1 MFDSKSRI
9 RVAFVMHKMQVAG
22 AEVLVK
28 RIIESLSDLVEA
40 TVICLDDVG
49 ELGQQLISV
58 GTTVVNLNR
67 QPGFNWQVAR
77 DLAAELNSRNI
88 EVIHAHQYTPFFYS
102 ALARMRYRVNS
113 KIIFTE
119 HGRHYPDIVSRKR
132 RFVNQWLLRRYSDVT
147 TACCDFSTE
156 ALRQKDRF
164 PNAFTLRNGVDINKF
179 AAKRSEGNMRLL
191 RKRLGLK
198 PDANYVGCVARMHA
212 IKDHATLIRG
222 WELVQRN
229 LPDARLLL
237 IGDGEERERL
247 EKQVAQAGLGQSVE
261 FWGIRNDVSDILSAI
276 DVFALTSISE
286 AASLTLLEAM
296 ASGCASV
303 VTDVGGNAEHLRDG
317 VDGFLVP
324 RGDALGVGSSISKLL
339 LNKDLRAKFGAA
351 ARQNVSDRFSLDTA
365 VASYASHYQK
375 LANRTPEKI
384 HREPPVII
392 NSDFMSSFRQFST
405 NAKQVGSGT

>member
-49 ELGQQLISV
+49 ELGQQLISA

-102 ALARMRYRVNS
+102 ALARMRYQVNA
-113 KIIFTE
+113 KIMFTE

-132 RFVNQWLLRRYSDVT
+132 RLVNQWLLRHYSDVT

-164 PNAFTLRNGVDINKF
+164 PNAFTLRNGVDIDKF
-179 AAKRSEGNMRLL
+179 AAKRSEGSVRLL
-191 RKRLGLK
+191 RKQLGLK
-198 PDANYVGCVARMHA
+198 PELKYVGCVARMHA
-212 IKDHATLIRG
+212 IKDHATLIRS
-222 WELVQRN
+222 WELVQPN
-229 LPDARLLL
+229 FSDARLLL
-237 IGDGEERERL
+237 IGDGEERESL
-247 EKQVAQAGLGQSVE
+247 EKQVAQAGLAHSVE
-261 FWGIRNDVSDILSAI
+261 FWGVRNDVSDILNAI
-276 DVFALTSISE
+276 DVFALTSVSE

-303 VTDVGGNAEHLRDG
+303 VTDVGGNAEHLRHG
-317 VDGFLVP
+317 IDGFLVP
-324 RGDALGVGSSISKLL
+324 RGDDSSVGLSLFKLL
-339 LNKDLRAKFGAA
+339 LNKDLRSKFGAA
-351 ARQNVSDRFSLDTA
+351 ARQNVIDRFSLDTA
-365 VASYASHYQK
+365 VASYASYYQK

-392 NSDFMSSFRQFST
+392 NSDFMSSFCQLST
-405 NAKQVGSGT
+405 HAKQTGSGS

>member
-1 MFDSKSRI
+1 MSDSKSRI

-28 RIIESLSDLVEA
+28 RIIESLRDLVEA

-49 ELGQQLISV
+49 ELGQQLMLA

-67 QPGFNWQVAR
+67 QPGFNWKVAR

-102 ALARMRYRVNS
+102 ALARMRYQVNS
-113 KIIFTE
+113 KIMFTE

-132 RFVNQWLLRRYSDVT
+132 RLVNQWLLRHYSDVT

-179 AAKRSEGNMRLL
+179 AAKRSEGSVRLL

-198 PDANYVGCVARMHA
+198 PDVKYVGCVARMHA
-212 IKDHATLIRG
+212 IKDHATLIRS
-222 WELVQRN
+222 WELVQAN
-229 LPDARLLL
+229 FSDARLLL
-237 IGDGEERERL
+237 IGDGDERERL

-261 FWGIRNDVSDILSAI
+261 FWGVRNDVSDILSAI
-276 DVFALTSISE
+276 DVFALTSVSE

-303 VTDVGGNAEHLRDG
+303 VTDVGGNAEHLRHG
-317 VDGFLVP
+317 IDGFLAP
-324 RGDALGVGSSISKLL
+324 RGDDSSVGLSLFKLL
-339 LNKDLRAKFGAA
+339 LNKDLRSKFGAA
-351 ARQNVSDRFSLDTA
+351 ARQNVIDRF
-365 VASYASHYQK
+365 
-375 LANRTPEKI
+375 
-384 HREPPVII
+384 
-392 NSDFMSSFRQFST
+392 
-405 NAKQVGSGT
+405 